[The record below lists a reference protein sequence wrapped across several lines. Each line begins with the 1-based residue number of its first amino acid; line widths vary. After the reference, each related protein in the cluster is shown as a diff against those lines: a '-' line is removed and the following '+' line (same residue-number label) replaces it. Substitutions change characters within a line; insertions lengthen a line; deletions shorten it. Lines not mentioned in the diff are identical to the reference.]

1 MKIARTNEQLSAL
14 LAEAKNNANTI
25 GFVPTM
31 GALHPG
37 HLALIQ
43 QSINEN
49 TLTVCSIFVNPTQ
62 FNDAADLAK
71 YPRTEE
77 SDIKQLEQINCDI
90 LYLPSVDEV
99 YPNNWHSPEFDLG
112 HLDTIMEG
120 KMRPGHF
127 KGMAQVVYR
136 LLYLVRPNRLYMGQ
150 KDLQQ
155 FTIIKHLISQFDLGF
170 ELICAPIV
178 READGLAMSSRNI
191 RLNEDERSIAP
202 LIYKTLRAANSNTFK
217 DPQIYC
223 DFAITQLEHAYMKVE
238 YVEVVDRNTL
248 LPIKNWSDVKEKAI
262 CVAVQ
267 LGPIR
272 LIDNIFID

>member
-1 MKIARTNEQLSAL
+1 MKIATTNHDLEVLLSNARQLKQS
-14 LAEAKNNANTI
+14 I

-31 GALHPG
+31 GALHEG

-43 QSINEN
+43 QSKHEN
-49 TLTVCSIFVNPTQ
+49 DLTVCSIFVNPTQ
-62 FNDAADLAK
+62 FNDANDLAK

-77 SDIKQLEQINCDI
+77 MDAKKLASVNCDI
-90 LYLPSVDEV
+90 LYLPSVAEV
-99 YPNNWHSPEFDLG
+99 YPSDWVSPHFDFG
-112 HLDTIMEG
+112 HLDSIMEG

-136 LLYLVRPNRLYMGQ
+136 LLYLVRPSRLYMGQ

-155 FTIIKHLISQFDLGF
+155 FTIIKHLQVQFNLGF
-170 ELICAPIV
+170 ELVCAPIV

-191 RLNEDERSIAP
+191 RLNPSERSTAP
-202 LIYKTLRAANSNTFK
+202 VIYQTLKAALNNQFSSIESYLN
-217 DPQIYC
+217 
-223 DFAITQLEHAYMKVE
+223 FANNKLKEAGLLVE
-238 YVEVVDRNTL
+238 YIQVVDRNTL
-248 LPIKNWSDVKEKAI
+248 LEITDWKQSNHKAI
-262 CVAVQ
+262 CVAAQ

>member
-1 MKIARTNEQLSAL
+1 MKIATTNHELEVLLSNARQLKQS
-14 LAEAKNNANTI
+14 I

-31 GALHPG
+31 GALHEG

-43 QSINEN
+43 QSKHEN
-49 TLTVCSIFVNPTQ
+49 DLTVCSIFVNPTQ
-62 FNDAADLAK
+62 FNDANDLAK

-77 SDIKQLEQINCDI
+77 MDAKKLASVNCDI
-90 LYLPSVDEV
+90 LYLPSVAEV
-99 YPNNWHSPEFDLG
+99 YPSDWVSPHFDFG
-112 HLDTIMEG
+112 HLDSIMEG

-136 LLYLVRPNRLYMGQ
+136 LLYLVRPSRLYMGQ

-155 FTIIKHLISQFDLGF
+155 FTIIKHLQEQFNLGF
-170 ELICAPIV
+170 ELVCAPIV

-191 RLNEDERSIAP
+191 RLNPSERSTAP
-202 LIYKTLRAANSNTFK
+202 VIYQTLKAALNNQFSSIESYLN
-217 DPQIYC
+217 
-223 DFAITQLEHAYMKVE
+223 FANNKLKEAGLLVE
-238 YVEVVDRNTL
+238 YIQVVDRNTL
-248 LPIKNWSDVKEKAI
+248 LEITDWKQSNHKAI
-262 CVAVQ
+262 CVAAQ